1 MSPHHCTHTRIAA
14 RSVACVGAALAL
26 DSGLAPGLV
35 VVDSNRPAIR
45 AGFAPSLRKQSGV
58 AH

>member
-1 MSPHHCTHTRIAA
+1 MSPYHCTHTHTAPRG
-14 RSVACVGAALAL
+14 VACVGAALAL

-35 VVDSNRPAIR
+35 VVDSNRPAVR